1 MKRSL
6 LLQNIVFFLVLS
18 FLFAPTAKAQITR
31 GATAGEIYIS
41 GDWYMDNHFKVHYA
55 IFHSTDNGK
64 NISLKY
70 ENIET
75 PPPSEMTVGK
85 VIGDATPGVLYN
97 LGHELWVSF
106 DYGVSWEYREYYY
119 YARYASGFSNGEI
132 YRRSNYNLYRS
143 SNYGNSFELIVESL
157 SEPLSDVGN
166 QGGQLFGF
174 TGSAG
179 VGYNLYHSLN
189 YGINFETIS
198 IDSTVAFSAPSGQ
211 FPEISRGTSPGEI
224 YLTSWTPELHFKIF
238 YSADTGNTWT
248 EHYESE
254 YINIYYCGVQF
265 TAGREPG
272 SFYVRRACINPEDDH
287 VWLYIDYSNDYGK
300 TFTTYFHD
308 LDSTIT
314 GTINHV
320 SDSIEL
326 SNYPNP
332 FTDYTTISFD
342 VSENLRNP
350 MLNIYDI
357 FGKPIRNFNI
367 SGKKTQTW
375 DGTNF
380 NGIKVK
386 DGFYLYNIS
395 CENYFSKFNKLLI
408 ID

>member
-1 MKRSL
+1 MK
-6 LLQNIVFFLVLS
+6 NIVIFLELA
-18 FLFAPTAKAQITR
+18 FLFAPTAEAQITR
-31 GATAGEIYIS
+31 GAVSGELYIF
-41 GDWYMDNHFKVHYA
+41 GEWYMDNQRKVHYA

-70 ENIET
+70 QNM
-75 PPPSEMTVGK
+75 PGEMPVGN
-85 VIGDATPGVLYN
+85 VIGDATPGAIYN
-97 LGHELWVSF
+97 YGNYELWTSF
-106 DYGVSWEYREYYY
+106 DYGESWQFREDYS
-119 YARYASGFSNGEI
+119 YANYASGFSNGEL

-143 SNYGNSFELIVESL
+143 SDYGNSFELIVESL

-179 VGYNLYHSLN
+179 VGYNLYHSIN
-189 YGINFETIS
+189 YGSSFETIN
-198 IDSTVAFSAPSGQ
+198 IDSTVAFWAPSGQ
-211 FPEISRGTSPGEI
+211 FPKISRGTAPGEI
-224 YLTSWTPELHFKIF
+224 YLTSWTPELHYKIF
-238 YSADTGNTWT
+238 YSADTGYTWT

-320 SDSIEL
+320 SDNIEL

-342 VSENLRNP
+342 VSENYRTP

-357 FGKPIRNFNI
+357 YGKPIRNFNI
-367 SGKKTQTW
+367 SGKKTQIW
-375 DGTNF
+375 DGTDLH
-380 NGIKVK
+380 GIQVANTLY
-386 DGFYLYNIS
+386 FYNIQAGS
-395 CENYFSKFNKLLI
+395 TCSIFKKIMLFR
-408 ID
+408 